1 MTRERLL
8 AVGRRRRPHA
18 PLPLRRIG
26 FVPAAGDEPRVRW
39 VRVTTART
47 RIGAGYYERP
57 DVQDLVVT
65 AVLNELRRR

>member
-8 AVGRRRRPHA
+8 VVGRRRRPHA
-18 PLPLRRIG
+18 PLTPPRLALA
-26 FVPAAGDEPRVRW
+26 PAPGDEPRVRW
-39 VRVTTART
+39 ARVTTART
-47 RIGAGYYERP
+47 RIGTGYYERP

>member
-1 MTRERLL
+1 
-8 AVGRRRRPHA
+8 
-18 PLPLRRIG
+18 
-26 FVPAAGDEPRVRW
+26 VRW
-39 VRVTTART
+39 ARVTTART

>member
-8 AVGRRRRPHA
+8 IVGRRRRSHA
-18 PLPLRRIG
+18 PLTSRHVGLA
-26 FVPAAGDEPRVRW
+26 PAPGDGPRVRW
-39 VRVTTART
+39 TRVTTART
-47 RIGAGYYERP
+47 RIGAGFYERP